1 MQRGMVFS
9 ELHLHL
15 KVYMHITR
23 SLNENGDM
31 RERGEVDKPAL
42 SFSFI

>member
-1 MQRGMVFS
+1 MVFS

-15 KVYMHITR
+15 KLYMHITR
-23 SLNENGDM
+23 NLNENGNT
-31 RERGEVDKPAL
+31 RERGVDKPAL